1 VWVTCS
7 YIHTSPH
14 PHIHTSTHP
23 RAHTSAPI
31 LLKTIQQSPFR
42 LTIAAVRADARADDD
57 WAAAIVAANV
67 DARDDAR
74 VLLERSKSYRNMW
87 NAETGFMEAKNS
99 DGSWAGPNA
108 GWTEGDH
115 WAYSL
120 TVMVRRIAALRSASG
135 ITSFVRR

>member
-1 VWVTCS
+1 
-7 YIHTSPH
+7 
-14 PHIHTSTHP
+14 
-23 RAHTSAPI
+23 
-31 LLKTIQQSPFR
+31 
-42 LTIAAVRADARADDD
+42 
-57 WAAAIVAANV
+57 
-67 DARDDAR
+67 
-74 VLLERSKSYRNMW
+74 MW